1 MAAGSHPLQQNP
13 DLTTANSTSNDGT
26 NHFIAILSPAG
37 HPFFWLKPP
46 GEMGTVDCRHDKPSA
61 FAFHHSP
68 LALLALRLPPSCL

>member
-37 HPFFWLKPP
+37 HPFFRLKPP
-46 GEMGTVDCRHDKPSA
+46 
-61 FAFHHSP
+61 
-68 LALLALRLPPSCL
+68 